1 MVTALTLLQLIL
13 MKLQEKRKLLTSTF
27 KMVVHIQF
35 NTIIPPLD
43 SLKEVEISLLKLLLI
58 SVASKDLI
66 LKIKLMDQE
75 ESTAVWLEML
85 K

>member
-1 MVTALTLLQLIL
+1 LVTALTLLQLIL

-35 NTIIPPLD
+35 NIIIPPLD

-75 ESTAVWLEML
+75 ESTAV
-85 K
+85 

>member
-1 MVTALTLLQLIL
+1 LVTALTLLQLIL

-75 ESTAVWLEML
+75 ESTAV
-85 K
+85 

>member
-1 MVTALTLLQLIL
+1 

>member
-1 MVTALTLLQLIL
+1 
-13 MKLQEKRKLLTSTF
+13 
-27 KMVVHIQF
+27 MVVHIQF
-35 NTIIPPLD
+35 NIIIPPLD

-75 ESTAVWLEML
+75 ESTAV
-85 K
+85 